1 MSIVRIGLGENKE
14 FADGY
19 EAIFGK
25 KDKDQEKEKKPE
37 SKTEKKDEAK
47 KEEKK

>member
-1 MSIVRIGLGENKE
+1 MVWEKTKSSPMVTKP
-14 FADGY
+14 F
-19 EAIFGK
+19 FGK